1 VANRNHNRQG
11 IGAWIGIELYEFSRQ
26 TMEEHWRSGHEDASR
41 AISHPEI
48 FERPDTI
55 DGFRAL
61 DFSGRHFSAGKN

>member
-1 VANRNHNRQG
+1 VSKD
-11 IGAWIGIELYEFSRQ
+11 YEFSRQ

-55 DGFRAL
+55 DGFRAF
-61 DFSGRHFSAGKN
+61 DFCGRHFSAGKN